1 MGFYNSG
8 LRRLTGAANTARAK
22 VDANTKS
29 DASSE
34 AAIALNTAKTGISSA
49 QASAITANS
58 LKVSMVIGTEESTAM
73 AGNSVPSSVKVEGE
87 GGGIAT
93 FSLAESGHIIMSLEG
108 ATYTIKKDE

>member
-8 LRRLTGAANTARAK
+8 LRRLTGAASTARAK

-29 DASSE
+29 DTDL
-34 AAIALNTAKTGISSA
+34 AAAVAVNTAKTGITVDQAGKIADNSA
-49 QASAITANS
+49 
-58 LKVSMVIGTEESTAM
+58 KVSMVIGTGAEQAM
-73 AGNSVPSSVKVEGE
+73 AGNSVPASMLITGD

-93 FSLAESGHIIMSLEG
+93 FSMLESGHIVMTLEG